1 MSYNIAIDGPAGAGK
16 STVAKKVAKR
26 LCFIYVDTGAMYRGM
41 ALHFIRAKIAADDQ
55 AGIENAC
62 ESAVVS
68 IDYAGKEQQI
78 MLNGENVTTLL
89 RQEAVGD
96 MASKSSIYPKVRRK
110 MLTLQRELAAKADVV
125 MDGRDIGTVILPEA
139 DLKIYL
145 TADVKE
151 RSMRRFRELEK
162 KGIPCTYENIV
173 KEITKRDYRDMN
185 RETAPLQQAQ
195 DAYLIDSTNMNADQV
210 VGQILKIFE
219 EKCKVPV

>member
-26 LCFIYVDTGAMYRGM
+26 LCFIYVDTGAMYRGL
-41 ALHFIRAKIAADDQ
+41 AVHFIREKIAADDQ

-78 MLNGENVTTLL
+78 MLNGENVTAML
-89 RQEAVGD
+89 RQEVVGD
-96 MASKSSIYPKVRRK
+96 MASKTSVYPKVRGK

-125 MDGRDIGTVILPEA
+125 MDGRDIGTVVLPKA

-145 TADVKE
+145 TADIKE

-162 KGIPCTYENIV
+162 KGIPCTFEGIV
-173 KEITKRDYRDMN
+173 KEIKERDFRDMN
-185 RETAPLQQAQ
+185 RETAPLHQAE
-195 DAYLIDSTNMNADQV
+195 DAYLIDSTNMDADQV
-210 VGQILKIFE
+210 VECIIKKFE
-219 EKCKVPV
+219 ENR